1 MESLGDLLSIKTRK
15 YRLLHSSEDSSSSS
29 PEELTMFLPSKTSNV
44 MTSTMVVGNKE
55 KKQKM
60 CLEDLSA
67 IKTRESMDPRQ
78 SVQPFKKGVAPCSE
92 TGGVPMKIE
101 DQESRYSKPLS
112 STPARSGRIQ
122 FALVKSG
129 GSFDLS
135 SIHSSEAG
143 GSMLVP
149 RVDREIITEER
160 VEETE
165 SEDENWYFNST
176 DKDPERQE
184 HTLKTASSSLT
195 HTQSPH
201 TILIPD
207 SDSEAVPDP
216 DHADTYP
223 QLCQYPPPPV
233 STHRWS
239 VSHHHRLPDTEQ
251 GNFSQRCHHR
261 LLLALLVQRETVSS
275 DEGKDLHFHFI
286 FFQEAFN

>member
-29 PEELTMFLPSKTSNV
+29 SEELTMFLPSKTSNV

-78 SVQPFKKGVAPCSE
+78 SVQPCKKEVAPCSE
-92 TGGVPMKIE
+92 KGGVPRKIE
-101 DQESRYSKPLS
+101 EQESRYFKPLA
-112 STPARSGRIQ
+112 STPARSGRNQ
-122 FALVKSG
+122 VPLVQSG

-149 RVDREIITEER
+149 RVDREMITEVR

-165 SEDENWYFNST
+165 SEDETWYFDST
-176 DKDPERQE
+176 DKDPEKKG
-184 HTLKTASSSLT
+184 HTLKIAIPSLI

-201 TILIPD
+201 TIMIPE
-207 SDSEAVPDP
+207 SD
-216 DHADTYP
+216 
-223 QLCQYPPPPV
+223 
-233 STHRWS
+233 
-239 VSHHHRLPDTEQ
+239 
-251 GNFSQRCHHR
+251 
-261 LLLALLVQRETVSS
+261 
-275 DEGKDLHFHFI
+275 
-286 FFQEAFN
+286 